1 MGGAFSAKADGL
13 QTRLVFFHHHHAST
27 ELVEFLR

>member
-13 QTRLVFFHHHHAST
+13 QTRLVFFHHHAST